1 MRSRQIGMLQFN
13 ADELI
18 KAAYPPKGSLFSG
31 HRLLKVNH
39 DALNDLRQKK
49 REKYDKKGK
58 DIESD
63 DE

>member
-1 MRSRQIGMLQFN
+1 MRVRQIGMLQFN

-18 KAAYPPKGSLFSG
+18 KTAYPPKGLIFSG
-31 HRLLKVNH
+31 HRILKVNH
-39 DALNDLRQKK
+39 SVLNDLRQKK
-49 REKYDKKGK
+49 RDKYDKKGK

>member
-1 MRSRQIGMLQFN
+1 MLQFN

-18 KAAYPPKGSLFSG
+18 KTAYPPKGLIFSG
-31 HRLLKVNH
+31 HRMLKVNH
-39 DALNDLRQKK
+39 SVLNDLRQKK